1 MDASIPISME
11 VSMCTWLYP
20 YAVQA
25 YDVDATIHIFDMVAS
40 MYLTKFNMD
49 ITMVFFLR
57 LDVPI
62 TI

>member
-1 MDASIPISME
+1 ME